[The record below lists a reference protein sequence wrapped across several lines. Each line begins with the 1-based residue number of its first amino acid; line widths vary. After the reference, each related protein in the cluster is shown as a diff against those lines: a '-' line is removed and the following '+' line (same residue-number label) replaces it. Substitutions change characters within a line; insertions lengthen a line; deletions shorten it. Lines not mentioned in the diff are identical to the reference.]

1 MSWWGPHDVAG
12 RAWIIVEATRA
23 PDGLN
28 DITGFDV
35 RLASTSGWPT
45 DARPGVWPRGNGV
58 RLRQALPAAHA
69 IVGW

>member
-35 RLASTSGWPT
+35 RLA
-45 DARPGVWPRGNGV
+45 D
-58 RLRQALPAAHA
+58 
-69 IVGW
+69 